1 MTVFDKHE
9 KLQKKFSE
17 LYCAVYLMESIEREI
32 NQYIR
37 SKLGIGTSAKI
48 NNIGVYEDPDGFIQ
62 LEIFVRNQDLDEV
75 FEKLKDV
82 FPGWEW
88 DIEEHK
94 MNYSDIILRLDDDV
108 IAGIPR
114 FMSDE

>member
-9 KLQKKFSE
+9 KLQKKFSD
-17 LYCAVYLMESIEREI
+17 LYCAVYLMNSIKREI

-37 SKLGIGTSAKI
+37 SKLGIGISAKI
-48 NNIGVYEDPDGFIQ
+48 DSISVYDDPDGFMQ
-62 LEIFVRNQDLDEV
+62 LEIFVSNLYLDEV
-75 FEKLKDV
+75 FEKVKDV

-94 MNYSDIILRLDDDV
+94 INYSDIILRLDDDV
-108 IAGIPR
+108 IASIPR